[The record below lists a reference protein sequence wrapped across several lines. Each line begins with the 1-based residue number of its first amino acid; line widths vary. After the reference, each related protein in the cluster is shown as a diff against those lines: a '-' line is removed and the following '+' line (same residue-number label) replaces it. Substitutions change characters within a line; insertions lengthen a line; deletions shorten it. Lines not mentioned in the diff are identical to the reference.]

1 MNDIV
6 AATSART
13 NLFADD
19 TSTFVCDTSLPAVES
34 RLQVAVSNL
43 EAWFN
48 SWGLSVNISKS
59 AVMVMSTRR
68 QSPKWI
74 NIQINGSS
82 IPQVTPHKH
91 LGLLLNDQLKWS
103 DHVTYIVNKA
113 SKKIGLLRRLR
124 SRLDP
129 IAVQSVYK
137 TCVRPTMEY
146 ASLAWSGVSA
156 TDSDR
161 LERLQRS
168 AARLIVGVSP
178 LEEIDNQILLARA
191 GLEPLSLRRNIS
203 LAQMAYRLAS
213 ETLRNREP
221 SHFAKAFK
229 TWSATSCRG
238 CTSLSLR
245 SSLSLL
251 RLPRPRT
258 ELMRRSPFYAAFSL
272 LNSLPEKSKESLSSL
287 KSYFSFPGSYIST
300 TLSDVYPSPVFL
312 FNLLHSFSFLHFT
325 TH

>member
-1 MNDIV
+1 MAKTLPLWTPPAHVCRSFQFRRRKPSWRSPQGAILSPLLFSVFMNDIV
-6 AATSART
+6 AATSAHT

-19 TSTFVCDTSLPAVES
+19 TSTFVCVTSC

-48 SWGLSVNISKS
+48 TWGLSVNISKS

-82 IPQVTPHKH
+82 IPQVRSHKH

-124 SRLDP
+124 SRLVP

-137 TCVRPTMEY
+137 TCVGPTMEY

-168 AARLIVGVSP
+168 AARLIAGVSP
-178 LEEIDNQILLARA
+178 LEEIDHQILLARA

-203 LAQMAYRLAS
+203 LAQMAHRLAR

-229 TWSATSCRG
+229 TWFAMSCQD
-238 CTSLSLR
+238 CTSVSLLS
-245 SSLSLL
+245 SFAVL

-258 ELMRRSPFYAAFSL
+258 ELMRCFPFYAAFSL
-272 LNSLPEKSKESLSSL
+272 
-287 KSYFSFPGSYIST
+287 
-300 TLSDVYPSPVFL
+300 
-312 FNLLHSFSFLHFT
+312 
-325 TH
+325 